1 MPAHVYDHQSPER
14 FVVGTVGLPGERT
27 FFLQATSAGR
37 VDSFVLEK
45 EQVEVLA
52 ERIDE
57 LLDLVRAR
65 STGEHGVP
73 PQPLPELEDNGGLVT
88 PVDPE
93 FRIGTM
99 SMGWDTENHR
109 LLLECFELTRA
120 DAESGSSSE
129 PGDDGQERSVLR
141 AMLPGPQAREFA
153 RRALQVV
160 SAGRGECPLCHQPL
174 DAAGHVCPRLNG
186 VPR

>member
-1 MPAHVYDHQSPER
+1 MPAHVFDHQAPDR
-14 FVVGTVGLPGERT
+14 FVAGTVGLPGERT
-27 FFLQATSAGR
+27 FFLQASSAGT
-37 VDSFVLEK
+37 VHSVMLEK

-65 STGEHGVP
+65 AGADHGVP
-73 PQPLPELEDNGGLVT
+73 PHPLPELEDNAGLVT

-93 FRIGTM
+93 FRVGTM
-99 SMGWDTENHR
+99 SMGWDTEHHR

-129 PGDDGQERSVLR
+129 PGDDGQDRAVLR
-141 AMLPGPQAREFA
+141 VMLPGPQAREFA

-174 DAAGHVCPRLNG
+174 DAQGHICPRLNG
-186 VPR
+186 VAR